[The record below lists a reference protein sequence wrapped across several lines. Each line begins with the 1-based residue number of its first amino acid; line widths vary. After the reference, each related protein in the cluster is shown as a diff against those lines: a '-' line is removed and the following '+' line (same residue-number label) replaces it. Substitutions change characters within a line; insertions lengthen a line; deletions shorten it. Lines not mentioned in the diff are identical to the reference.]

1 MGAYTNER
9 TVEFSMTIC
18 VSHRTCVHTGNRQHS
33 TQRDHMP
40 SHHKYRDDWTLD
52 KISARTGRVGVNGA
66 PVASGQIIDLFES
79 GIVPQLARIPETSFS
94 FTVLYE
100 HELTNGD
107 SLNTNIT
114 YRGYDDQNLTTSS
127 APDVEEG
134 YELIDATLTYDSDNW
149 SLALVG
155 RNLTDEEY
163 RTHSLPAVRFQ
174 GWGDPQTWMVE
185 LRNSW

>member
-1 MGAYTNER
+1 ME
-9 TVEFSMTIC
+9 M
-18 VSHRTCVHTGNRQHS
+18 
-33 TQRDHMP
+33 
-40 SHHKYRDDWTLD
+40 
-52 KISARTGRVGVNGA
+52 
-66 PVASGQIIDLFES
+66 
-79 GIVPQLARIPETSFS
+79 
-94 FTVLYE
+94 YE

-149 SLALVG
+149 SIALVG

-163 RTHSLPAVRFQ
+163 RTHSLTSVRFQ
-174 GWGDPQTWMVE
+174 GWGDPATYMLE